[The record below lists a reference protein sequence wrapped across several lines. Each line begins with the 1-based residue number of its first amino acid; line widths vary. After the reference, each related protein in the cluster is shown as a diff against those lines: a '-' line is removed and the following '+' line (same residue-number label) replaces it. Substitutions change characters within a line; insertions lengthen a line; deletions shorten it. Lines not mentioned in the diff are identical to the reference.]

1 MSSILR
7 LCLLFFLFMSPAVK
21 AADLIQ
27 TIERVKP
34 SVLGIGTL
42 IQTRSPPASF
52 VGTGFVVGDGTLVA
66 TNYHVVPAVLDPE
79 KKEAVAVLV
88 PRGDKMEIRSATKV
102 AADPEHD
109 LLLLKMVG
117 TPLPALTL
125 ADSDQAREGEMLA
138 FTGFPIGVVLGLYP
152 VTHQAMVSA
161 ITPIAVPQQ
170 TARSLDIKVVNR
182 LKHPYR
188 VIQLDGTAYPS
199 NSGSPLYRPDN
210 GTVVGLV
217 NRAFIKESKEN
228 VLSNPSGISYAIPSN
243 YLRDLLRKYA
253 AGTANSN

>member
-1 MSSILR
+1 MSHFPRLLCILA
-7 LCLLFFLFMSPAVK
+7 LLFALPAG
-21 AADLIQ
+21 AADLAQ

-34 SVLGIGTL
+34 SVVGIGTL

-66 TNYHVVPAVLDPE
+66 TNYHVVPAILDPE
-79 KKEAVAVLV
+79 KRETVAVLI

-102 AADPEHD
+102 ASDPEHD

-125 ADSDQAREGEMLA
+125 ADSDRAREGEMLA

-170 TARSLDIKVVNR
+170 SARSLDIKVVNR

-199 NSGSPLYRPDN
+199 NSGSPLYHPDS
-210 GTVVGLV
+210 GAVVGLV
-217 NRAFIKESKEN
+217 NRAFIKESKES

-253 AGTANSN
+253 AGTAAPN